1 MQDKFPADITEL
13 TLQLTRI
20 CDQKKEYRRLNHLS
34 FEIKLNAKDGSITR
48 DGMSTAVEVIHE
60 KPKIGSTGPVHIN
73 SKEIF

>member
-20 CDQKKEYRRLNHLS
+20 CAQYKEYRRLNHLS
-34 FEIKLNAKDGSITR
+34 FEMKLNAKDGSITR
-48 DGMSTAVEVIHE
+48 DSMATAVEVIPR
-60 KPKIGSTGPVHIN
+60 KPKIGGTWTVHIN